1 MTVSFSETVTI
12 MAKEHAFVWD
22 NGFLLTPST
31 TTVLMMLNIMI
42 GRVGV
47 RYSIYEHIA
56 PNSLASNR
64 LRLINGKGNA
74 LFKEITACNFSSIFF

>member
-12 MAKEHAFVWD
+12 MLKEHAFVWD

-31 TTVLMMLNIMI
+31 TTVLMTLNIMI

-74 LFKEITACNFSSIFF
+74 LFKEMTACNFSSIFF